1 MIKVAVLFLAAVFLG
16 GCSLISI
23 DNKTRYSDAS
33 GYFDPRLLDQIQPD
47 ETTGDWL
54 RQHFGEPLFVD
65 RDFTNPMVADQP
77 VQIETWQF
85 VRQQQKNTRIFLL
98 FSSRK
103 RHEDSEYLHV
113 VLADNKVIKAWRDT
127 FESVDTR
134 RVMGALGY
142 TPVMSETA
150 EAEVAAADE
159 PRLKE
164 SVEVVPPAEG
174 VPPEAALEVKDLAV
188 EQVMDSSDEPA
199 AEPVPADFPSLGP
212 PNLGYSR

>member
-1 MIKVAVLFLAAVFLG
+1 MIKVAVLFLAAVLLG

-47 ETTGDWL
+47 ATTREWL
-54 RQHFGEPLFVD
+54 RQHFGEPLFAD
-65 RDFTNPMVADQP
+65 RDFTNPMVANQP

-85 VRQQQKNTRIFLL
+85 VRQQQKNTRVFLL

-113 VLADNKVIKAWRDT
+113 VLADNKVVKAWRDT
-127 FESVDTR
+127 FETVDTR

-142 TPVMSETA
+142 TPVNSQTA
-150 EAEVAAADE
+150 PTEVA
-159 PRLKE
+159 E
-164 SVEVVPPAEG
+164 SAEKPLAGQSGEAVPSAEK
-174 VPPEAALEVKDLAV
+174 LEVKDLEV
-188 EQVMDSSDEPA
+188 
-199 AEPVPADFPSLGP
+199 EPVTDPSEDPASASPTADFPSLGP
-212 PNLGYSR
+212 PNLGYTR